1 MEHVIVSCAI
11 PSCLSGDTRV
21 LNSDYTLS
29 TFVNDCT
36 NSEAYSIAREIIDG
50 RRREGLVFFHGPA
63 SVGKTH
69 LLHGIAHELAAQQGI
84 LRRKTA
90 EEFTNAY
97 RIAAR
102 AEDLDRFRRGV
113 ERIDRLLIDDVHLF
127 RTRKQALGEFL
138 HACHQ
143 FQRCGKLM
151 VVAGRRSP
159 AEFQVSEAMTNVLSA
174 AVVCEIEPP
183 GPEAKVEIIQSRLE
197 AENLG
202 ELPGDIARYLANAAD
217 YTIAQLIGVARKVL
231 LRCSIT
237 KETPTV
243 QLAKQLLNECTKL
256 TNFDGIL
263 LCVCRHF
270 EIKNTAI
277 LLENREN
284 RYSRGREL
292 VAYLAAE
299 AGIPKR
305 QIASRM
311 QISPSKLC
319 RMIAQLDKAAQ
330 TDAALG
336 DLVLR
341 LADEIDS

>member
-1 MEHVIVSCAI
+1 MHALE
-11 PSCLSGDTRV
+11 
-21 LNSDYTLS
+21 
-29 TFVNDCT
+29 
-36 NSEAYSIAREIIDG
+36 
-50 RRREGLVFFHGPA
+50 
-63 SVGKTH
+63 
-69 LLHGIAHELAAQQGI
+69 AQQGI
-84 LRRKTA
+84 RRRITA

-97 RIAAR
+97 RVADAS
-102 AEDLDRFRRGV
+102 EGLDRFRGGV
-113 ERIDRLLIDDVHLF
+113 ERIDHLLIDDAHLF
-127 RTRKQALGEFL
+127 LRQKLALGEFL
-138 HACHQ
+138 HMCRQ
-143 FQRCGKLM
+143 FQRYGKLM

-159 AEFQVSEAMTNVLSA
+159 ADFQVSEAITNMLSG

-183 GPEAKVEIIQSRLE
+183 EPEAKVETIQSRLK
-197 AENLG
+197 AEGLG

-217 YTIAQLIGVARKVL
+217 YTIAQLIGVARNVL
-231 LRCSIT
+231 LRCAVT
-237 KETPTV
+237 KEAPTV
-243 QLAKQLLNECTKL
+243 QLAKQLLSQCTKL

-270 EIKNTAI
+270 KIKNTAI
-277 LLENREN
+277 LLENRDK

-305 QIASRM
+305 QIATRL

-319 RMIAQLDKAAQ
+319 RMVAQLDEAAQ

>member
-1 MEHVIVSCAI
+1 MEHVIVNCAI
-11 PSCLSGDTRV
+11 PSRLSGDTRV

-36 NSEAYSIAREIIDG
+36 NSEAYSIAREIVDG

-69 LLHGIAHELAAQQGI
+69 LLHGIAHELAGQQGI

-97 RIAAR
+97 RVAAE
-102 AEDLDRFRRGV
+102 AEGLDRFRRGV

-127 RTRKQALGEFL
+127 RTRKLALGEFL

-159 AEFQVSEAMTNVLSA
+159 AEFQVSEAMTNMLSA

-183 GPEAKVEIIQSRLE
+183 GPEAKVQIIQSRLE
-197 AENLG
+197 AEGLD
-202 ELPGDIARYLANAAD
+202 ELPDDIAHYLADAAE
-217 YTIAQLIGVARKVL
+217 YAIAQLIGVARKVL
-231 LRCSIT
+231 LQCAVT
-237 KETPTV
+237 KEAPTI
-243 QLAKQLLNECTKL
+243 QLAKQLLHQCTKL

-270 EIKNTAI
+270 EIKKTAV
-277 LLENREN
+277 LLENHGK
-284 RYSRGREL
+284 RYSRGREI
-292 VAYLAAE
+292 VAYLADK

-305 QIASRM
+305 EIASRM
-311 QISPSKLC
+311 RISPSKLC
-319 RMIAQLDKAAQ
+319 RMVAHLDEAAQ
-330 TDAALG
+330 TDATVG